1 MTRPQGLNLSNPD
14 ANDVLTVLHAPG
26 RRLAKVLHQEGTVG
40 GYDRT
45 RVMNGYTVP
54 VANLAGLLDLLRR
67 LLRRPECCVIRGE
80 LLAGN
85 RATGIRR
92 LLYTD
97 KNTGEPPTVRD
108 VPRRWLAL
116 DVEGVVPPPDLPA
129 ADLAGCACV
138 ALATLPPAFH
148 AAACIVQASAS
159 HGLRPDLRLR
169 LWLWLDRPTW
179 GCELKRWLRD
189 TPADP
194 SVFGAVQPIY
204 TAAPVLAPGMCD
216 PLPTRLLFMPG
227 RAAVAVPSPEMLAP
241 PRRATTLQPEMHSM
255 QAHRYARA
263 ALEAAAGRIV
273 KAAKRHPTL
282 IAEARNLARFVRAG
296 LLSAAD
302 MRAGLARAAEAAG
315 KSDADEVAACIDWG
329 LSNPSIATLL
339 GVRS

>member
-1 MTRPQGLNLSNPD
+1 MSASD
-14 ANDVLTVLHAPG
+14 SLTVLHAPG
-26 RRLAKVLHQEGTVG
+26 RRLAKLLHSDGRVD

-45 RVMNGYTVP
+45 RTLDGCMVP
-54 VANLAGLLDLLRR
+54 VEGLAGLLLLLQR
-67 LLRRPECCVIRGE
+67 LLARPECCVIRGE

-92 LLYTD
+92 LLHPD
-97 KNTGEPPTVRD
+97 KNTGEPATVRD

-116 DVEGVVPPPDLPA
+116 DMEGVARPPSVCA
-129 ADLAGCACV
+129 ADLPGCACV

-179 GCELKRWLRD
+179 GRELRRWLRD

-194 SVFGAVQPIY
+194 SVFGAAQPIF

-216 PLPTRLLFMPG
+216 PLPARLLFMPG
-227 RAAVAVPSPEMLAP
+227 RAAVAVPSPETLAP
-241 PRRATTLQPEMHSM
+241 PPRPSTPPPEMRPL

-263 ALEAAAGRIV
+263 ALETAAGRIAT
-273 KAAKRHPTL
+273 AAKRHPTL
-282 IAEARNLARFVRAG
+282 IAEARNLARFVQAG
-296 LLSAAD
+296 LLTVAD

-315 KSDADEVAACIDWG
+315 KDDAKEVAACIDWG
-329 LSNPSIATLL
+329 LANPSSAPLP
-339 GVRS
+339 GVRL